1 MSGDDGVRDVRDV
14 RDVYSIPERPFPR
27 YAHIPTVDPTF
38 TQTAKQRW
46 STAAADEVNTVFF
59 GQGNVDT
66 IQRQLRDVIRTRM
79 GYVIDR
85 QPDEHLLIIMRY
97 VYMNES
103 RNTGG
108 AAEVLRLNQLVLKE
122 VVPQVA
128 SGVLQYLAYLRD
140 ASRLPTPIPRAQA
153 TSIKGTYAPQL
164 FTGF

>member
-1 MSGDDGVRDVRDV
+1 MSGDDGVRDMRT
-14 RDVYSIPERPFPR
+14 VYDIVERPFPK
-27 YAHIPTVDPTF
+27 YAAIPTVDPVTF
-38 TQTAKQRW
+38 TQTAQQRW
-46 STAAADEVNTVFF
+46 STAAADEVNTAFF
-59 GQGNVDT
+59 SQGNVDA
-66 IQRQLRDVIRTRM
+66 IQRQLSDVIRTRM

-108 AAEVLRLNQLVLKE
+108 DAEVVRLNQLVLKE
-122 VVPQVA
+122 IVPQVA

-140 ASRLPTPIPRAQA
+140 ASRLPTPIPRARA
-153 TSIKGTYAPQL
+153 TSIKGTYTPQL

>member
-1 MSGDDGVRDVRDV
+1 MSINNTGNTGNVNGVRDVYD
-14 RDVYSIPERPFPR
+14 IAERPFPK
-27 YAHIPTVDPTF
+27 YAHVPVVGPVLS
-38 TQTAKQRW
+38 QQRW
-46 STAAADEVNTVFF
+46 STVADDDVNTAFF
-59 GQGNVDT
+59 GQANVDA

-85 QPDEHLLIIMRY
+85 PPDEHLLIIMRY

-103 RNTGG
+103 RNAGG
-108 AAEVLRLNQLVLKE
+108 NAEVRRLNGLVLKE

-140 ASRLPTPIPRAQA
+140 ASRLPTPIPRAKA
-153 TSIKGTYAPQL
+153 TSIKGTYTPQL

>member
-1 MSGDDGVRDVRDV
+1 MSSNIGTSSGVRDVYD
-14 RDVYSIPERPFPR
+14 IPERPFPK
-27 YAHIPTVDPTF
+27 YAHTPAVDPVL
-38 TQTAKQRW
+38 TQTAQQRW
-46 STAAADEVNTVFF
+46 CTVAADDVNTAFF
-59 GQGNVDT
+59 SQGNVDA

-108 AAEVLRLNQLVLKE
+108 DAEVRRLNQLVLKE

-153 TSIKGTYAPQL
+153 TSIKGTYTPQL